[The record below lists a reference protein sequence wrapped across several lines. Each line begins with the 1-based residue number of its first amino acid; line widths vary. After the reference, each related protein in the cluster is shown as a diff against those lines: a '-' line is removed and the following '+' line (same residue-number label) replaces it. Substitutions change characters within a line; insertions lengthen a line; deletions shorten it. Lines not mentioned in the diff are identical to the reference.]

1 MKQVLCIDCCI
12 RGESSRTRKMARA
25 FLEELQAHGN
35 CNITTV
41 KAGELDLLPLDKAA
55 LDARQVLLDA
65 GRTDDSE
72 FDLAKQFAAADLVV
86 VASPMWDM
94 GIPAKLKTYFEHVSV
109 AGITFRVEENGD
121 CVGCCKA
128 KDMVFLTTRG
138 MHIEDGN
145 LMEQS
150 APYLRAL
157 AAFFGIGAFH
167 AVSAWGLDMV
177 PPKEETARL
186 AAGMDAA
193 KELARTLLSE

>member
-1 MKQVLCIDCCI
+1 MKQVLYIDSCI
-12 RGESSRTRKMARA
+12 RGEISRTRRLARA
-25 FLEELQAHGN
+25 FLEECEAHGG
-35 CNITTV
+35 CQIQTV
-41 KAGELDLLPLDKAA
+41 KAGELDLLPLDRAA
-55 LDARQVLLDA
+55 LDARQALLDE
-65 GRTDDSE
+65 GKTDDGE

-109 AGITFRVEENGD
+109 AGITFRVAENGD
-121 CVGCCKA
+121 CIGCCAA

-138 MHIEDGN
+138 MQIEDGS

-157 AAFFGIGAFH
+157 AAFFGVGAFH

-177 PPKEETARL
+177 PPNEENARL
-186 AAGMDAA
+186 SAGMGAA